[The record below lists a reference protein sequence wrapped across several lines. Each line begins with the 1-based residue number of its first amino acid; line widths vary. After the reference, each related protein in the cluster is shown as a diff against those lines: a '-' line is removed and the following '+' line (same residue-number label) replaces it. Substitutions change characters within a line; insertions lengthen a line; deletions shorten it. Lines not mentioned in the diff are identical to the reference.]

1 MRTERTSNEQ
11 IDKALV
17 VRLRNQTND
26 NLFVR
31 LYEQKSI
38 HNHDQNRV

>member
-1 MRTERTSNEQ
+1 METRRIPKEH
-11 IDKALV
+11 IDDALI

-31 LYEQKSI
+31 IYEPENI
-38 HNHDQNRV
+38 HYDQSET